1 MGSAARGL
9 QHAAKGWYPWR
20 AVLRRH
26 WGGMTADQIADCFL
40 GKLPVPQ
47 PALPGSE
54 AEVPPGVQGRDW
66 AVQTAPGVCSAA
78 ALLTSLG
85 QYRAAEA
92 LLMRALGER
101 GGGAQD
107 GDSDGG
113 SFPEEMEASA
123 MLFVARS
130 NAVARL
136 SPDHAQAVYA
146 SLLALAK
153 VRATPTRLRPRP
165 PRPTQPARPSGRR
178 RPPRVKPLLL
188 LHAPGGRPRGRGRS
202 GLLTRT
208 LTRPAPC
215 APRRPHRSPLAVPIA
230 PPPSRAAP
238 AHPYSAPAACR
249 VTREAR
255 TPPRPLP
262 PVLTGHASSLLPY

>member
-1 MGSAARGL
+1 
-9 QHAAKGWYPWR
+9 
-20 AVLRRH
+20 
-26 WGGMTADQIADCFL
+26 MTADQIADCFL

-136 SPDHAQAVYA
+136 SPDHAQAVSA
-146 SLLALAK
+146 SPFALPK
-153 VRATPTRLRPRP
+153 VRAPP
-165 PRPTQPARPSGRR
+165 PRLRR
-178 RPPRVKPLLL
+178 RPPDR
-188 LHAPGGRPRGRGRS
+188 
-202 GLLTRT
+202 
-208 LTRPAPC
+208 
-215 APRRPHRSPLAVPIA
+215 RSPRVLQAADARRVPRDA
-230 PPPSRAAP
+230 RGADAPPPPPSRTDW
-238 AHPYSAPAACR
+238 
-249 VTREAR
+249 TRLV
-255 TPPRPLP
+255 PP
-262 PVLTGHASSLLPY
+262 PVLTGHVS